1 MEFNDVVTIT
11 NSSVFNEIAYDEKN
25 YYLRV
30 RLKTGVEYIYDNVPL
45 NIWQGFKTAES
56 KGRYYASNIRGK
68 YKTQDTRIADTS
80 VPR

>member
-1 MEFNDVVTIT
+1 MEFNDVVTVT

-45 NIWQGFKTAES
+45 NIWQGFKSAKS

>member
-1 MEFNDVVTIT
+1 MEFNDVVTVT
-11 NSSVFNEIAYDEKN
+11 NSSVFND
-25 YYLRV
+25 
-30 RLKTGVEYIYDNVPL
+30 
-45 NIWQGFKTAES
+45 FKTAES